1 MLADAVIAS
10 RNGRNV
16 LPVKTPIATGLQ
28 GWSTISQPAGI
39 PFISSLEQSVNLNEE
54 IANHRADERYEI
66 IQILEELSDTLR
78 PHAAEIA
85 NNAGLSVTWT

>member
-1 MLADAVIAS
+1 MLWIAS

-39 PFISSLEQSVNLNEE
+39 PFISSLEAVVNLNEE

-66 IQILEELSDTLR
+66 IQILEELSDTCALTQQR
-78 PHAAEIA
+78 LQITP
-85 NNAGLSVTWT
+85 GLSVTWT